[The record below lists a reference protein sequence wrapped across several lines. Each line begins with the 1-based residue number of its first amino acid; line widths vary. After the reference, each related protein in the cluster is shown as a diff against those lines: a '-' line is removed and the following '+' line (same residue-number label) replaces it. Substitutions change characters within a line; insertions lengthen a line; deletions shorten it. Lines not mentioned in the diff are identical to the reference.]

1 MPSIHD
7 EEFGTITVRRNPKAR
22 QVRIRVA
29 PNGTLRASMP
39 PYTPL
44 MFLRRMIKTSR
55 NELREMIA
63 TTLPKNTYED
73 GQSIGKKHTLIVR
86 SGSKVSVEKKDRAII
101 VTLPDTLTLRSKQ
114 VEAPLREVVIK
125 VLRAESKEYLPKRLE
140 YLARHMNCTYERVR
154 FSHASSRWGS
164 CSSTGTISLNIA
176 LMKLPLRLIDY
187 VIIHE
192 LAHTKEM
199 NHSQDFWDIVAEFD
213 PEYKKHRKEMATQ
226 TPSI

>member
-7 EEFGTITVRRNPKAR
+7 EEFGTITVRRSPKSR

-44 MFLRRMIKTSR
+44 IFLKRLLKSSR
-55 NELREMIA
+55 DELREMIQSS
-63 TTLPKNTYED
+63 LPQTEYYD
-73 GQSIGKKHTLIVR
+73 GQQIGKRHTLLVRQGLKPSVTKRGQTIVAVITGEQ
-86 SGSKVSVEKKDRAII
+86 S
-101 VTLPDTLTLRSKQ
+101 LRSPEIIKS
-114 VEAPLREVVIK
+114 LREMVIK
-125 VLRAESKEYLPKRLE
+125 VLKSEAKDYLPKRLE
-140 YLARHMNCTYERVR
+140 QIAKEMDCAYERVR

-176 LMKLPLRLIDY
+176 LMKLPFHLIDY

-199 NHSQDFWDIVAEFD
+199 NHSSDFWSIVGQFD
-213 PEYKKHRKEMATQ
+213 AHYKVHRKEMADE

>member
-1 MPSIHD
+1 MPSIVD
-7 EEFGTITVRRNPKAR
+7 DEFGTITVRRSASSR

-39 PYTPL
+39 AYTPML
-44 MFLRRMIKTSR
+44 FLKKLIKNSR
-55 NELREMIA
+55 EELREMIEAA
-63 TTLPKNTYED
+63 TPQLEYTG
-73 GQSIGKKHTLIVR
+73 GQSIGKRHTLLIQN
-86 SGSKVSVEKKDRAII
+86 GSTTGVARDGTKII
-101 VTLPDTLTLRSKQ
+101 VTLKDGDSLSSGTIAK
-114 VEAPLREVVIK
+114 EIREVVIAA
-125 VLRAESKEYLPKRLE
+125 LRSEAKEYLTKRLKHISLE
-140 YLARHMNCTYERVR
+140 MDAHYERVR

-176 LMKLPLRLIDY
+176 LMKLPHTLIDY

-199 NHSQDFWDIVAEFD
+199 NHSQSFWSIVQQYD
-213 PEYKKHRKEMATQ
+213 PLYKEHRNALAGE

>member
-1 MPSIHD
+1 MPSIVD
-7 EEFGTITVRRNPKAR
+7 DEFGTITVRRSASSR

-39 PYTPL
+39 PYTP
-44 MFLRRMIKTSR
+44 MIFLKKLIKNSR
-55 NELREMIA
+55 EELREMIEAA
-63 TTLPKNTYED
+63 TPQLEYTS
-73 GQSIGKKHTLIVR
+73 GQSIGKRHTLLIQN
-86 SGSKVSVEKKDRAII
+86 GSTTGVARDGTKII
-101 VTLPDTLTLRSKQ
+101 VTLKDGDSLSSGTIAK
-114 VEAPLREVVIK
+114 EIREVVIAA
-125 VLRAESKEYLPKRLE
+125 LRSEAKEYLTKRLKHISLE
-140 YLARHMNCTYERVR
+140 MDAHYERVR

-176 LMKLPLRLIDY
+176 LMKLPHTLIDY

-199 NHSQDFWDIVAEFD
+199 NHSQSFWSIVQQYD
-213 PEYKKHRKEMATQ
+213 PLYKEHRNALAGE